1 MEILRTV
8 NDFLYSYLI
17 IAALIGCG
25 IYFTIRTKGVQFSQ
39 FKDSVRLLFKSDDGP
54 VGEGEK
60 HVSSFQAFAV
70 SLASRLGTGDLAG
83 VATAIVVGGPG
94 AMFWMWVSA
103 LFGAATSFIETTLA
117 QLYKRKG
124 KDSFVGGPAYYIES
138 GLGKRW
144 MAILSA
150 ILIII
155 AFTFGFTLVQCNTI
169 GSAFENQ
176 FGFNHVIVGVV
187 LALLLILI
195 ISGGIQRVARVM
207 SVIVPFMAM
216 GFFLIAI
223 VVVCMNIEQIPRVFK
238 TVIDSAFGINQVA
251 GGLMGTTIMQGVRRG
266 LFSSEAGLGST
277 PNAAATAHV
286 SHPVKQGLVQAFG
299 VFIDTFVICSCTA
312 FIILVSPVDL
322 SGKQGLGIELTQAA
336 LTSQIGNW
344 GSVFLT
350 IALFFFAF
358 STVVSNC
365 YYGEANLRF
374 FTKKSWALT
383 VFRIVV
389 ALMVFIGTCI
399 SLELAWEITDFCM
412 GIACLLNLTALC
424 LLSPKVIKSLDDYRR
439 QRKAGIKDPTCP
451 PWWS

>member
-1 MEILRTV
+1 M
-8 NDFLYSYLI
+8 
-17 IAALIGCG
+17 
-25 IYFTIRTKGVQFSQ
+25 
-39 FKDSVRLLFKSDDGP
+39 
-54 VGEGEK
+54 
-60 HVSSFQAFAV
+60 
-70 SLASRLGTGDLAG
+70 
-83 VATAIVVGGPG
+83 
-94 AMFWMWVSA
+94 
-103 LFGAATSFIETTLA
+103 
-117 QLYKRKG
+117 
-124 KDSFVGGPAYYIES
+124 
-138 GLGKRW
+138 
-144 MAILSA
+144 
-150 ILIII
+150 
-155 AFTFGFTLVQCNTI
+155 
-169 GSAFENQ
+169 
-176 FGFNHVIVGVV
+176 
-187 LALLLILI
+187 
-195 ISGGIQRVARVM
+195 ARVM